1 MHALLLTH
9 FLSFSSTSVPKA
21 LKNAQ
26 AVVVLGGDP
35 ANESQQRFKLTL
47 SERLDNFVQAGAKV
61 RWRALF
67 IQYRERPFQQVYRS
81 GELTVFPARIVCGRL
96 GR

>member
-1 MHALLLTH
+1 LPPEATTQQGRPSSNKGCGA
-9 FLSFSSTSVPKA
+9 SFASDTF
-21 LKNAQ
+21 
-26 AVVVLGGDP
+26 GGDP
-35 ANESQQRFKLTL
+35 ANESQQRLKLTL
-47 SERLDNFVQAGAKV
+47 SERLDNFVQVGAKV

-81 GELTVFPARIVCGRL
+81 AELTVFPARIVCGRL